1 MIFHAMSMAGPRLI
15 EPEPHED
22 ERGFF
27 ARTYSRAEFV
37 AAGLAPAEAECSV
50 SFNRERATLRGMH
63 LERHPFAEDKLVRC
77 TRGRIWDVAVDAR
90 PASETF
96 GRWVA
101 AELDALKGWAL
112 FLPRGFAH
120 GFITLEHSTEVFY
133 QCSPPYESEAATGF
147 RWDDPEVGIAW
158 PLEPVVVS
166 ARDRAL
172 PRLAELGSLTD
183 LQR

>member
-1 MIFHAMSMAGPRLI
+1 MVPADLIQQGQVVEAARVGLVLLAQGYVQLFFGYVENYTFNTLIQGVYLLAHHA
-15 EPEPHED
+15 
-22 ERGFF
+22 
-27 ARTYSRAEFV
+27 
-37 AAGLAPAEAECSV
+37 LAP
-50 SFNRERATLRGMH
+50 
-63 LERHPFAEDKLVRC
+63 RHPFAEDKLVRC